1 MDAFKCI
8 VTKLDIREYGTE
20 NIHLE
25 IKQKILEA
33 ARSAG
38 TGLNTQH

>member
-8 VTKLDIREYGTE
+8 VTKLDMRIWYGKYTFR
-20 NIHLE
+20 N
-25 IKQKILEA
+25 KTKILEA

-38 TGLNTQH
+38 AGLNTQH